1 LKSRGFARQRTERA
15 IEQGHDRSDTITVK
29 TIMKPSSLFAITAF
43 ALAFAPAAS
52 ANTITTIAPSA
63 SRVMLNNG
71 QATVRFTVSGQG
83 DDAADCGMWIEY
95 GDNGSPDTRVIGKD
109 EGLLPRAF
117 DHTFTAPGQYTVT
130 ARGQRVKQTFGCN
143 GSSSTLVTVVAERQG
158 RRQAAIQACPE
169 GWALREGSYKRLTG
183 AFTCAPAYPAQQ
195 LDCGP
200 GLRYF
205 EANSQIGCRPTGRG
219 RN

>member
-1 LKSRGFARQRTERA
+1 M
-15 IEQGHDRSDTITVK
+15 QGHDPSHTTAVK
-29 TIMKPSSLFAITAF
+29 TIMKPSSLFAVTAF
-43 ALAFAPAAS
+43 ALAFGPAAM

-63 SRVMLNNG
+63 LRVMLNSG
-71 QATVRFTVSGQG
+71 QAMVRFTVSGQG
-83 DDAADCGMWIEY
+83 NEATDCGMWIEY
-95 GDNGSPDTRVIGKD
+95 GDNGSPDTRIIGND

-130 ARGQRVKQTFGCN
+130 AKGQRVKQTFGCS
-143 GSSSTLVTVVAERQG
+143 GATSTVVTVIEERQS
-158 RRQAAIQACPE
+158 RRQAASQACPD
-169 GWALREGSYKRLTG
+169 GWMMREGLFSRQTG

-205 EANSQIGCRPTGRG
+205 EADNQIGCRPTGRG

>member
-1 LKSRGFARQRTERA
+1 M
-15 IEQGHDRSDTITVK
+15 QGHDPSHTTAVK
-29 TIMKPSSLFAITAF
+29 TIMKPSSLFAVTAF
-43 ALAFAPAAS
+43 ALAFGPAAM

-63 SRVMLNNG
+63 SRVMLNSG
-71 QATVRFTVSGQG
+71 QAMVRFTVSGQG
-83 DDAADCGMWIEY
+83 NEATDCGMWIEY
-95 GDNGSPDTRVIGKD
+95 GDNGSPDTRIIGND

-130 ARGQRVKQTFGCN
+130 AKGQRVKQTFGCS
-143 GSSSTLVTVVAERQG
+143 GATSTVVTVIEERQS
-158 RRQAAIQACPE
+158 RRQAASQACPD
-169 GWALREGSYKRLTG
+169 GWMMREGLFSRQTG

-205 EANSQIGCRPTGRG
+205 EADNQIGCRPTGRG

>member
-1 LKSRGFARQRTERA
+1 LARQRTGRSA
-15 IEQGHDRSDTITVK
+15 MQGHDPSHTTAVK
-29 TIMKPSSLFAITAF
+29 TIMKPSSLFAVTAF
-43 ALAFAPAAS
+43 ALAFGPAAM

-63 SRVMLNNG
+63 SRVMLNSG
-71 QATVRFTVSGQG
+71 QAMVRFTVSGQG
-83 DDAADCGMWIEY
+83 NEATDCGMWIEY
-95 GDNGSPDTRVIGKD
+95 GDNGSPDTRIIGND

-130 ARGQRVKQTFGCN
+130 AKGQRVKQTFGCS
-143 GSSSTLVTVVAERQG
+143 GSTSTLVTVLEERQS
-158 RRQAAIQACPE
+158 RRQGASQACPD
-169 GWALREGSYKRLTG
+169 GWMMREGSFSRQTG
-183 AFTCAPAYPAQQ
+183 AFTCAQAYPAQQ

-205 EANSQIGCRPTGRG
+205 EADNQIGCRPTGRG